1 ATRGLAILSDVG
13 PPETPGSVFLCGNA
27 LLDISG
33 HGAETAGAALPHLS
47 LWLQVRDVAA
57 EYDRLE
63 HEGATTLRGPKTEP
77 WGLIEAWI
85 ADPDGLQIVLVEIPQ
100 DHPRRRD
107 QRAISGG
114 AQE

>member
-1 ATRGLAILSDVG
+1 TLGLAIFREVG
-13 PPETPGSVFLCGNA
+13 PPENPGSVFLCGNG
-27 LLDISG
+27 LLELSG
-33 HGAETAGAALPHLS
+33 HAAETAGAAVPHLS
-47 LWLQVRDVAA
+47 LWLQVGDVAA

-77 WGLIEAWI
+77 WELIEAWI

-100 DHPRRRD
+100 DHPLRRD

-114 AQE
+114 AQ